1 MQILYPRCCGLD
13 VHKASIAACI
23 LVYKDQG
30 EPEIRRRTFSTF
42 TKDLV
47 RLKMWL
53 SSSKVS
59 QVALESTG
67 VYWKPVWNILEPG
80 PFQLMLVNPQHFHA
94 IPGCKTDPKDSRWLA
109 ELLSYGLLRP
119 SFVPHRSGSCGI

>member
-80 PFQLMLVNPQHFHA
+80 SFQLILVNP
-94 IPGCKTDPKDSRWLA
+94 
-109 ELLSYGLLRP
+109 
-119 SFVPHRSGSCGI
+119 